1 MRLPSRFAFGIVATA
16 LAASALPA
24 QPIDRAALV
33 RRHAITLTAPDPHA
47 PVMLG
52 NGALGFTVD
61 ITGLQSFPSLYSE
74 LAPLLTMAQWAWH
87 SFPNPKGYAEADGL
101 VQVPVAGRGE
111 QPYAWMTSFDAVQTN
126 PALGWLR
133 ANPHRISL
141 GRVAM
146 TIDGAAPDPAKLT
159 QTRQTLDLWTGTLT
173 SRFVYAGQPVTVV
186 THVHPTQDLVEADVT
201 SPLVASRRLA
211 VSVRYPGVSESVN
224 PDPSRW
230 DDDAGGT
237 TAILAR
243 TPSRIRLSRT
253 IDATR
258 YWSTVAANGRV
269 AQSGPAALSASGTG
283 NRLTVAIRFER
294 SATAPAMPA
303 LGATATATPA
313 AWRRFWT
320 TGGAVDFSGSTD
332 SRAQELERRVVL
344 SQYLSAINGAGE
356 LPPQEE
362 GLFSNSWFGKF
373 HLEMHPWHAG
383 WQAMWG
389 RPDLLERSLGWYVQ
403 HLPKARAEAAR
414 HRISGAWWPKMVGP
428 EGRNSPSPVSP
439 FLMWQQP
446 HPILLAELVW
456 RTRHD
461 RATLDRYAQLVE
473 ETATLLAEW
482 PLDGRD
488 LGPPLIPAQ
497 ENYDPLTTR
506 NPTFEVEYF
515 RWGLTTAQV
524 WRERRGL
531 KRRADW
537 DRTLAR
543 IAPPPT
549 RDGLYL
555 PVESLPDFWRT
566 AASPA
571 CKGKAEALPCRN
583 RDHPSFLMAYGFI
596 PGARI
601 DPATMRRTFAA
612 TEAHW
617 DLRQTWGWDFP
628 MMAMTAARLG
638 MPDKAV
644 DWLFTPQKNNQW
656 GVTGM
661 TPRVHLDAHAA
672 DLVPTSGGAGGV
684 AMEKNPDGPGYK
696 RAAETYFPSN
706 GALLMAVGLMAGGW
720 DGSHG
725 PAPGFPK
732 TGWRVRAEGLTPAP

>member
-1 MRLPSRFAFGIVATA
+1 MPLSFRSAIGVAATMIV
-16 LAASALPA
+16 ASALPA

-33 RRHAITLTAPDPHA
+33 RRHAITLTAPDRHA

-52 NGALGFTVD
+52 NGALGFTAD

-74 LAPLLTMAQWAWH
+74 LAPLLTMAQWSWH
-87 SFPNPKGYAEADGL
+87 SFPNPKGYTEADGL
-101 VQVPVAGRGE
+101 VQVPVAGRGD
-111 QPYAWMTSFDAVQTN
+111 QPYAWMKSFDAIRTN

-133 ANPHRISL
+133 TNPHRISL
-141 GRVAM
+141 ARIAM
-146 TIDGAAPDPAKLT
+146 TIDGAVPDATLLS

-186 THVHPTQDLVEADVT
+186 TRVHPTQDLIEASLT
-201 SPLVASRRLA
+201 SPLVATGRLA
-211 VSVRYPGVSESVN
+211 VSVRYPGVSEAIN

-230 DDDAGGT
+230 DNEGGGAT
-237 TAILAR
+237 EIIAQA
-243 TPSRIRLSRT
+243 PGRIRLSRT

-258 YWSTVAANGRV
+258 YWSTVIANGRV
-269 AQSGPAALSASGTG
+269 AQSGPGSLRASGTG
-283 NRLTVAIRFER
+283 NRLTVAVRFER
-294 SATAPAMPA
+294 GATAPAMPA

-332 SRAQELERRVVL
+332 PRATELERRVVL

-389 RPDLLERSLGWYVQ
+389 RPELLERSLGWYVQ
-403 HLPKARAEAAR
+403 HLPKAREEAAR
-414 HRISGAWWPKMVGP
+414 HRIAGAWWPKMVGP
-428 EGRNSPSPVSP
+428 EGRNSPSPISP

-456 RTRHD
+456 RTRRD
-461 RATLDRYAQLVE
+461 RTTLDRYAQLVE
-473 ETATLLAEW
+473 DTATLLASW

-497 ENYDPLTTR
+497 ENYDPLTTK

-515 RWGLTTAQV
+515 RWGLATAQA

-531 KRRADW
+531 TRRADW

-571 CKGKAEALPCRN
+571 CKGQAEAPECRN

-601 DPATMRRTFAA
+601 DAATMRRTLSA
-612 TEAHW
+612 TEANW
-617 DLRQTWGWDFP
+617 DMRQTWGWDFP
-628 MMAMTAARLG
+628 MIAMTAARLG

-644 DWLFTPQKNNQW
+644 DWLFAAGKNNQW

-672 DLVPTSGGAGGV
+672 AIVPAIGGAGLS
-684 AMEKNPDGPGYK
+684 KQNPDGPGYG

-725 PAPGFPK
+725 HAPGFPK